1 MHSEAPLSS
10 SLVSEQTEELG
21 MYCHLS
27 SKHLLLLT
35 DCLLQSHRFAKAF
48 NSNHEQRN
56 LLWKAGMSN
65 VFKLSQKEYWNNRFS
80 VLCHLCII
88 VSLFFSLSL
97 SGFKG
102 SVKPNLLKQETQ
114 SLACVLRILFK
125 MYADENRQEAWPLIQ
140 ERLIEVCRE
149 ALEYFLCLQSESH
162 RDAWTC
168 LLLLVL
174 NRIFK
179 MADERVG
186 CVI

>member
-1 MHSEAPLSS
+1 MNFVFFLLGLYIKW
-10 SLVSEQTEELG
+10 SLYMNCAC
-21 MYCHLS
+21 MY
-27 SKHLLLLT
+27 LT
-35 DCLLQSHRFAKAF
+35 
-48 NSNHEQRN
+48 
-56 LLWKAGMSN
+56 
-65 VFKLSQKEYWNNRFS
+65 
-80 VLCHLCII
+80 
-88 VSLFFSLSL
+88 
-97 SGFKG
+97 GFKG

-125 MYADENRQEAWPLIQ
+125 MYADENRREAWPLIQ

-179 MADERVG
+179 MTDERVSFY
-186 CVI
+186 ILSNFQRSSTSALILQHNKSIYSLS